1 MFDLL
6 QLAEPRTIKSKL
18 CWFMNIVN
26 IIHYCNFVA
35 FSFYSRCILACCLAF
50 VVRKRVAKLMA
61 LISVLLKWQKSPVF
75 QVLMNKWN
83 LWSSYPAMQEFLKG
97 CSSMTSFVL
106 GPRKYVR
113 RSVACVIQMLK
124 LISLCS
130 ARGGRYLLTNF
141 RGCGKCNIMW
151 SLLASFCTISA
162 GLYVSGVFRIHLQ
175 FKFEP
180 RSINS
185 TSKGSLY
192 CCISS

>member
-1 MFDLL
+1 MFLHSL
-6 QLAEPRTIKSKL
+6 FIS
-18 CWFMNIVN
+18 I
-26 IIHYCNFVA
+26 
-35 FSFYSRCILACCLAF
+35 CILACRLAI
-50 VVRKRVAKLMA
+50 VVRKRVARLVV
-61 LISVLLKWQKSPVF
+61 LISVHLKWQKSVVF

-83 LWSSYPAMQEFLKG
+83 LWSSYPAMQESLKG

-106 GPRKYVR
+106 CPRKYVR

-130 ARGGRYLLTNF
+130 ARGGRDLLTNF
-141 RGCGKCNIMW
+141 RGCGKCTILW